1 MEADRDVLKLGGL
14 IKEVDQRIRKV
25 LLFGSAARGE
35 SGLTSD
41 VDLCIVVPDS
51 TKTGVAELIRQKVL
65 SKLQAEGVKTGEVPG
80 GVNLEVISEGE
91 LLIGERRGKLYGN
104 IQRDSKEL

>member
-1 MEADRDVLKLGGL
+1 M
-14 IKEVDQRIRKV
+14 
-25 LLFGSAARGE
+25 FGSAARGE

-80 GVNLEVISEGE
+80 GGEFRGYIRGRTVNW
-91 LLIGERRGKLYGN
+91 
-104 IQRDSKEL
+104 